1 MSTYSEMATA
11 HLEAAAELAN
21 NIDLADNPGQMA
33 AKYDRHIEIAR
44 EYVRLAAI
52 EAGVPFPADPGE
64 TGEPS

>member
-1 MSTYSEMATA
+1 MSNYSEMAAA

-33 AKYDRHIEIAR
+33 AKYDRHMELAR

-52 EAGVPFPADPGE
+52 EAGVPFRADPGE
-64 TGEPS
+64 TGESS